1 MFISLR
7 NSFTCLSFVQ
17 WSSAYTAPQVNL
29 FVKAFLLLM
38 VVSFGWKKSKVKRGA
53 VKFNPCKQLKVMS
66 YTSKPHLCPANV
78 VLVTRHWMRL
88 FVRVYACMHIVGIFR
103 HFVEQWVCRY
113 FSSTMRLFS
122 CVYAVWFWEASM
134 PLNCSQKALYKCAC
148 ILIYTCLYTYVN
160 IVWYTLKPL
169 CNSAFG
175 IYVNSSSSSEVCDR
189 SNAMT
194 MGLGGTI
201 ICICVLGH
209 LLRPVLFAFLVLAF
223 LCCGLCGL
231 SQWFSTSICLV
242 VHGQGLFFTFY
253 GYKHTGS
260 PILTIFHLNF

>member
-88 FVRVYACMHIVGIFR
+88 FVRVCACMHIVGIFR

-194 MGLGGTI
+194 MGGTI
-201 ICICVLGH
+201 YHLHLCSWSFVETSALCFFSPSLSVLWFMWSISMVLNLNLPGGPRAGAVFH
-209 LLRPVLFAFLVLAF
+209 ILR
-223 LCCGLCGL
+223 
-231 SQWFSTSICLV
+231 I
-242 VHGQGLFFTFY
+242 
-253 GYKHTGS
+253 
-260 PILTIFHLNF
+260 